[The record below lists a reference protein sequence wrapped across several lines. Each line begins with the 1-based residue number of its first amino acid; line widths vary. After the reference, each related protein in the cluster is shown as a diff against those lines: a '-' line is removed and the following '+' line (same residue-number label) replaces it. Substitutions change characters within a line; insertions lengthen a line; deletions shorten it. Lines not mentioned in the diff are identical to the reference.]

1 MSRQICEIPSPQ
13 PGREEAVSSATPVET
28 HDAGDLA
35 LGAFDDNAASCGNQ
49 NVDARRRRGWTR
61 RRPRC
66 RASLFRITYKAGGAH
81 P

>member
-1 MSRQICEIPSPQ
+1 MSRQICEIPSLQ
-13 PGREEAVSSATPVET
+13 PGRDETVSSADPVET

-35 LGAFDDNAASCGNQ
+35 FGGFDDNAAHWGNQ
-49 NVDARRRRGWTR
+49 NLDPRRRRAWTR

-66 RASLFRITYKAGGAH
+66 RSSWFRITYNAGGPH

>member
-13 PGREEAVSSATPVET
+13 PGRDETVSSATPVET
-28 HDAGDLA
+28 HDAGDFA
-35 LGAFDDNAASCGNQ
+35 LGAFDDNAASRGNQ
-49 NVDARRRRGWTR
+49 NLDARRRRGWTR

-66 RASLFRITYKAGGAH
+66 RASLFRNTYKAGGPH